1 MTTTTATTTAEIF
14 TTLLDNLKVGPRH
27 EKIRDRRDTIAK
39 VLNKEFYEV
48 EDSTAHQMMIG
59 SYGRHTA
66 INGVSDLDMVFILPA
81 KIQEDYQD
89 DQGPKR
95 ILTRV
100 KNALVTHY
108 AQTDIRVD
116 QCVVR
121 VSFADGSA
129 FEVQPVFEGEDKT
142 FSYPDTGFQRWR
154 IVDPRREIEATRE
167 CNEVTRG
174 KMRAL
179 ARMVRAWKNTCG
191 VPMGGLLI
199 DTLVYRFFNTT
210 SDYGNVGVGAYDG
223 MVRDFFAFLADQEDQ
238 DFYKAL
244 GSGQRIGVHGRFQ
257 PRARTA
263 YNRCVEAI
271 EQEGRTSANRTWRDV
286 FGRKVPLATSAD
298 KKAATTEEFIE
309 DRFPVDI
316 RYHLSID
323 CIVEQKG
330 FQRRH
335 LREMLNRCMLLPVR
349 KSLDFVID
357 ECDVPGAYDVWWKVL
372 NRGPEAERRNMIRGQ
387 LIRSNNKVRDGR
399 RVHHEI
405 SDFNGDHLVECY
417 IVKDG
422 VVVARDRIDAPIDCR
437 AA

>member
-1 MTTTTATTTAEIF
+1 MTTMTATTTVEIF
-14 TTLLDNLKVGPRH
+14 STLLDNLKVGPRH
-27 EKIRDRRDTIAK
+27 EKIRERRDTIAK

-48 EDSTAHQMMIG
+48 EDSTTHQMMIG

-66 INGVSDLDMVFILPA
+66 INGVSDLDMVFILPP

-89 DQGPKR
+89 DQGPNR
-95 ILTRV
+95 ILAKV

-121 VSFADGSA
+121 VSFTDGSA
-129 FEVQPVFEGEDKT
+129 FEVQPVFGCEDKT
-142 FSYPDTGFQRWR
+142 FSFPDTGYQRWR
-154 IVDPRREIEATRE
+154 TIDPRSEIKATKE
-167 CNEVTRG
+167 CNEATSG
-174 KMRAL
+174 NMRAL
-179 ARMVRAWKNTCG
+179 ARMTRAWKNTCG

-199 DTLVYRFFNTT
+199 DTLVYRFFNTVT
-210 SDYGNVGVGAYDG
+210 GFDSVGPRAYDA
-223 MVRDFFAFLADQEDQ
+223 MARDFFKFLAGQEDQ

-244 GSGQRIGVHGRFQ
+244 GSGQHVAVPDWFQ
-257 PRARTA
+257 PQAQTA
-263 YNRCVEAI
+263 YDRCVEAI
-271 EQEGRTSANRTWRDV
+271 EQEGRASANRTWRKV

-316 RYHLSID
+316 KYRLSID

-330 FQRRH
+330 FQRRY
-335 LREMLNRCMLLPVR
+335 LREMLSRRMLLPVR
-349 KSLDFVID
+349 KSLDFVVD
-357 ECDVPGAYDVWWKVL
+357 ACDVPGSYSVWWKVL
-372 NRGPEAERRNMIRGQ
+372 NRGPEAVQRNMIRGQ

-399 RVHHEI
+399 RVHHEA
-405 SDFNGDHLVECY
+405 SEFNGDHLVECY
-417 IVKDG
+417 VVKDG
-422 VVVARDRIDAPIDCR
+422 VVVARDRIAVPIGFR